1 MEKKRNPYRVAQAVL
16 EDLEVGCTPLAS
28 EVEELCR
35 AVKLAYCNE
44 KLVGAEYLGPGV
56 KVYTVIAVDGMA
68 RNYMLQKKG
77 TKETVLVSPW
87 ELRKEYTRV
96 L

>member
-1 MEKKRNPYRVAQAVL
+1 MDKKRNPYRVAQAVL
-16 EDLEVGCTPLAS
+16 EDLEVGCTPMAS
-28 EVEELCR
+28 EVEELCKF
-35 AVKLAYCNE
+35 VKLAYCND
-44 KLVGAEYLGPGV
+44 KLIGAEYLGPGV
-56 KVYTVIAVDGMA
+56 KIYIVIAIDGQS

-77 TKETVLVSPW
+77 TKETLLVSSW

>member
-1 MEKKRNPYRVAQAVL
+1 MEKKRSPYRIAEAVA
-16 EDLEVGCTPLAS
+16 EDLEVGCAPLAT
-28 EVEELCR
+28 EVAELCR
-35 AVKLAYCNE
+35 LVKLAYCNE
-44 KLVGAEYLGPGV
+44 KQIGAEYLGPGV
-56 KVYTVIAVDGMA
+56 KVYVVIAMDGQA